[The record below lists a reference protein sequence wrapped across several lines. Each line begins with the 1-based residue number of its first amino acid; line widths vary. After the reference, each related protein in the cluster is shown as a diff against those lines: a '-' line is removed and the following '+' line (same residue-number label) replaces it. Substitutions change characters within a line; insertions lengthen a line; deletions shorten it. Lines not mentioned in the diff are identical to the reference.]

1 MDSKISAKNLLL
13 ALLLLAGVVWLFG
26 HKSIEARLSTVKI
39 ASLPVKYVRVEGV
52 FNYLGKEELQT
63 VLLPLVAT
71 GFLDADMQAIQQA
84 VASLPWVETVAVK
97 RVWPDA
103 IEIKV
108 REKKAYARWGQKSL
122 ITEQGVIF
130 TPSDIDQQQG
140 MIVLMGPDQQQLK
153 ILEIMKG
160 VKTALADRAMELTEF
175 SVNDRWAWK
184 IKLTTGLEML
194 LGRDEQLKKLQRFLK
209 SLTVLNQEQVDAM
222 AIADLRYPNGFAV
235 SWKPGSAEI
244 DWKSV
249 ANPENKPHEHTKKAT
264 E

>member
-1 MDSKISAKNLLL
+1 MDSKASAKNLLL

-26 HKSIEARLSTVKI
+26 HKSIEASLSTVKI

-52 FNYLGKEELQT
+52 FKYLGQEEVQDA
-63 VLLPLVAT
+63 LLPLVTT
-71 GFLDADMQAIQQA
+71 GILEADMQAIQQA
-84 VASLPWVETVAVK
+84 VANLPWVGTVAVK

-108 REKKAYARWGQKSL
+108 REKKAYARWGEESL

-130 TPSDIDQQQG
+130 TPSNIDPQRD
-140 MIVLMGPDQQQLK
+140 MIVLMGPDQQQMK
-153 ILEIMKG
+153 VLEIMKG
-160 VKTALADRAMELTEF
+160 IKTALADQAMGLAEF

-184 IKLTTGLEML
+184 IKLTTGLEIL
-194 LGRDEQLKKLQRFLK
+194 LGRDGQLKKLQRFLK
-209 SLTVLNQEQVDAM
+209 SLTLLSQEQVDAM

-235 SWKPGSAEI
+235 SWKPDSAEI
-244 DWKSV
+244 DWKSI
-249 ANPENKPHEHTKKAT
+249 ANPENKPDGHTKKAT